1 MEEKGVSRS
10 MGDELK
16 LGEAREV
23 RAVEGCG
30 RSYSGEL
37 SGVSGGEWHCHC
49 AVDCLNAAACRGES
63 GCGMTLVIDARATE
77 AAVRGIRHCK
87 GKETLTLRTTMGAA
101 SVATHVTDRSRR
113 W

>member
-77 AAVRGIRHCK
+77 AAVRGDTSLQRQGNIDTEDNNGSSISSNAR
-87 GKETLTLRTTMGAA
+87 
-101 SVATHVTDRSRR
+101 D
-113 W
+113 